1 MPDSSLLRLPPG
13 IITSYQGE
21 VKMIE
26 TVTYLE
32 KNVKEPIPVG
42 KNRKLT
48 VMTVWFLN
56 ECWESD
62 RKIDKNVHELERL

>member
-1 MPDSSLLRLPPG
+1 
-13 IITSYQGE
+13 
-21 VKMIE
+21 MIE
-26 TVTYLE
+26 TVTFLE